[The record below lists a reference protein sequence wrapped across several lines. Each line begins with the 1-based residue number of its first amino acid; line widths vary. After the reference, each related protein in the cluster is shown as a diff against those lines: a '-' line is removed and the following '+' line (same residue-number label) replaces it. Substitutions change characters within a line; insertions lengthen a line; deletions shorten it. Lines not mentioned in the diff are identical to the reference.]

1 MTGEDLFVS
10 SGPLTSI
17 DFAATGV
24 DEVLQNVRVILSTIR
39 GELFLDR
46 HFGVPGEIVDEPQ
59 SQLHRHLAGIAAAVE
74 QQEPRCRVTRIA
86 LQNPGIVAAADGTV
100 NPCVW
105 VRIREGVL
113 L

>member
-1 MTGEDLFVS
+1 MTGEKFFVS
-10 SGPLTSI
+10 GGPLASV
-17 DFAATGV
+17 DFAAKGA
-24 DEVLQNVRVILSTIR
+24 DEVLQNVKVILSTIK

-46 HFGVPGEIVDEPQ
+46 HFGVPGDIVDEPQ
-59 SQLHRHLAGIAAAVE
+59 SQFHRHLATIAAAVE

-86 LQNPGIVAAADGTV
+86 LRDPGLASAADGGV
-100 NPCVW
+100 NPGVW

>member
-1 MTGEDLFVS
+1 MTSEEFFVS
-10 SGPLTSI
+10 GGPLASV
-17 DFAATGV
+17 DFAAKGV
-24 DEVLQNVRVILSTIR
+24 AEVLQNVKVILSTIR

-46 HFGVPGEIVDEPQ
+46 HFGVPAEIVDEPQ
-59 SQLHRHLAGIAAAVE
+59 SKFHRHLATIAAAVE

-86 LQNPGIVAAADGTV
+86 LQNPGLAAAADGKVT
-100 NPCVW
+100 PCVW